1 MILKDFVIEEVGSG
15 KMLRLRCRVVK
26 KWEGK
31 WREIKYFRE
40 WLLNAHQRQYYPDA
54 YMQFIQMCYQELV
67 KIDELHICITNEE
80 QFTDGMGNPL
90 FDKEIKWQ

>member
-1 MILKDFVIEEVGSG
+1 MILKDFELEEVGPG

-40 WLLNAHQRQYYPDA
+40 WSLNAHQRQFYPEA
-54 YMQFIQMCYQELV
+54 YMQFIQMTYQELV
-67 KIDELHICITNEE
+67 RIDKLHIPVDKE
-80 QFTDGMGNPL
+80 QGFMDVGDNPL